1 MTYQVSQCF
10 TWSKWIKQMNQHGLD
25 GCLMLQISLI
35 KASSANDST
44 GSIPNLIHPWSVWLS
59 NLSIIINQITNWK
72 STISQ
77 LLMMDGSINQSTRR
91 SIPIS
96 QSPNAPQ
103 PEAAPMPWGLAVT
116 AAKRS
121 LVKGRRSTCRSMK
134 PSALDIH
141 KLWTRSL
148 KKSR

>member
-96 QSPNAPQ
+96 QSPNLPTHRNLKPLRCREGSQSQRLRGHLSKVAGAP
-103 PEAAPMPWGLAVT
+103 ADPW
-116 AAKRS
+116 S
-121 LVKGRRSTCRSMK
+121 HQHSTFTNSEQD
-134 PSALDIH
+134 P
-141 KLWTRSL
+141 
-148 KKSR
+148 

>member
-1 MTYQVSQCF
+1 
-10 TWSKWIKQMNQHGLD
+10 MNQHGLD
-25 GCLMLQISLI
+25 GCVMLQISLI

-44 GSIPNLIHPWSVWLS
+44 GSIPNLVNPWSVWLS

-72 STISQ
+72 ST
-77 LLMMDGSINQSTRR
+77 RK

-96 QSPNAPQ
+96 QSPNLPSSQSPNLPISQAPNLPISQ
-103 PEAAPMPWGLAVT
+103 SPNLPTHRNLKPLWCREGSQSQRLRGHLSKVAGAPADPW
-116 AAKRS
+116 S
-121 LVKGRRSTCRSMK
+121 HQHSF
-134 PSALDIH
+134 H